1 MPVSRY
7 AKPCASTGA
16 GEEPAVDA
24 VPVEH
29 VVALTPGRVAFVR
42 VLGIAIARRT
52 LDACSSLTTRTSKN
66 RKRRGRSLSSDRD
79 LLPPS
84 RFFEGARW

>member
-1 MPVSRY
+1 MSLAAAFVGKARTER
-7 AKPCASTGA
+7 AHGA

-42 VLGIAIARRT
+42 VLGIAIARRA
-52 LDACSSLTTRTSKN
+52 LDACSSLTTRTSKK
-66 RKRRGRSLSSDRD
+66 RKRKRKKLQQ
-79 LLPPS
+79 
-84 RFFEGARW
+84 